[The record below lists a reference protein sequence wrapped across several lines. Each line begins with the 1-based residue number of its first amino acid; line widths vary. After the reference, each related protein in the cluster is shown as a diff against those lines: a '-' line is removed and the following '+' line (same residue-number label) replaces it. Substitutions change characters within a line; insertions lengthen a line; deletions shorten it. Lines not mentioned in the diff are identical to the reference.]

1 MIMRSIRRLAV
12 FALACFAVGSVMADS
27 YPSKPIDIVVPYN
40 AGGGMD
46 NVIRK
51 MTAELERELG
61 QSVNVVNLAGAGG
74 NIGTRKLSEAAA
86 DGYTIGMSGGS
97 TFGTNQVFNKTVPYD
112 ATKDFEF
119 ISMVG
124 AIPRVVV
131 VSANGPIK
139 TIEDLK
145 KEALTNPKFTMAA
158 ALNSPDILMGEI
170 FKYKML
176 GKPVIASYGSGT
188 NIMMTDLEGNRVQ
201 AVWNSVPALNACLSN
216 NTCIALAV
224 TGNQRLKDMPNV
236 PTFAE
241 AGLAEVDAPA
251 YYGIV
256 APKGVSTAIVAKLN
270 KTFNKVIQDQE
281 VAARLKKLGVV
292 TIVET
297 PEQAAQ
303 RHLQGIANAKKYAA
317 AANIV
322 AK

>member
-1 MIMRSIRRLAV
+1 MRSIRRLAV

-61 QSVNVVNLAGAGG
+61 QPVNVVNIAGAGG
-74 NIGTRKLSEAAA
+74 SIGTRKLAESAA

-119 ISMVG
+119 VSTVG
-124 AIPRVVV
+124 TIPRIVVV
-131 VSANGPIK
+131 KSGGPIK

-158 ALNSPDILMGEI
+158 ALNTPDILMGEI

-201 AVWNSVPALNACLSN
+201 AIWNSVPALNACLSN

-224 TGNQRLKDMPNV
+224 TGSQRLKDMPNV

-241 AGLAEVDAPA
+241 VGLAEVDAPA
-251 YYGIV
+251 YYGII
-256 APKGVSTAIVAKLN
+256 APKGVNPAIISKLN
-270 KTFNKVIQDQE
+270 KAFNTVIQDQE
-281 VAARLKKLGVV
+281 VVTRLNKLGVV

-297 PEQAAQ
+297 PKQTAH
-303 RHLQGIANAKKYAA
+303 RHIQGITDAKKYAA
-317 AANIV
+317 VANIV

>member
-1 MIMRSIRRLAV
+1 MISRSIKTLSAILLASL
-12 FALACFAVGSVMADS
+12 FIGSATAEP
-27 YPSKPIDIVVPYN
+27 YPTKPISIIVPYN

-46 NVIRK
+46 NVIRR
-51 MTAELERELG
+51 MTVELERELG
-61 QSVNVVNLAGAGG
+61 QSINIVNVAGAGG
-74 NIGTRKLSEAAA
+74 NIGTRKLAESAA

-124 AIPRVVV
+124 TIPRAVVV
-131 VSANGPIK
+131 NATGPIK

-145 KEALTNPKFTMAA
+145 KEALTNSKFTMAA

-201 AVWNSVPALNACLSN
+201 AVWNSIPALNACLSN

-224 TGNQRLKDMPNV
+224 TGSQRLKDMPNV

-256 APKGVSTAIVAKLN
+256 APKGVNAAIVAKLN

-297 PEQAAQ
+297 PTQSAQ
-303 RHLQGIANAKKYAA
+303 RHLNGMINAKKYAEV
-317 AANIV
+317 ANIE